1 MMRMHIV
8 FYILILKKLYTNNFN
23 ISELTIIPLIF
34 VIIFFS
40 RSFFNKLNWF
50 GQRIN
55 ILDFSIW
62 WLWLTIFVE
71 FHNFFSSFQRGV
83 GLGGKRLQ
91 KVTANSSRVNSLAP
105 LDYLIS
111 RLSNIPTYLVLLLS
125 IRTSH

>member
-1 MMRMHIV
+1 MHIV